1 MILME
6 NNKNYADELNIL
18 RRDNTDLRGKLEV
31 IMGEMLKNK

>member
-6 NNKNYADELNIL
+6 NNKNYADELNVL

>member
-1 MILME
+1 ME
-6 NNKNYADELNIL
+6 NNKNYADELNVL